1 MHESNIPTL
10 ADLATRTV
18 DVYERNAARF
28 DSDRTKVLIEKT
40 WLDRFAALLPPGGT
54 ILDAGCGAGDPI
66 ARYLSSLGH
75 RVTGVDAAHAMIDLA
90 RKNFPGG
97 DWRQADL
104 RHLDLDETFDGVIG
118 WDSFFHLTP
127 QEQRTTLVRLA
138 SHLEPK
144 GVLMLTVGP
153 EAGEVAGRVG
163 DDPVYHSS
171 LSLTEYQAVLEGLG
185 LRILQFVRQDPDC
198 GFHTVLLACKQ

>member
-1 MHESNIPTL
+1 MHATNTTPL
-10 ADLATRTV
+10 AELATRTV

-40 WLDRFAALLPPGGT
+40 WLDRFAALVPPGGK
-54 ILDAGCGAGDPI
+54 ILDAGCGGGDPI

-75 RVTGVDAAHAMIDLA
+75 RVTGVDAAQAMIDLA
-90 RKNFPGG
+90 HERCPDG

-138 SHLEPK
+138 SHLEP
-144 GVLMLTVGP
+144 GGALMLTVGP
-153 EAGEVAGRVG
+153 EAGEVAGCVG
-163 DDPVYHSS
+163 DEPVYHSS
-171 LSLTEYQAVLEGLG
+171 FPGGSISGARGLG
-185 LRILQFVRQDPDC
+185 HFASSRCC
-198 GFHTVLLACKQ
+198 GPQ